1 MNNDG
6 WSGIIFFVKLRK
18 EENMKSKKFLVTP
31 YSFIAKKLEN
41 WKCEKCGSLEEPTI
55 YGKKDDN
62 GEIVEMYIKCKN
74 CDRLITVSK
83 FE

>member
-1 MNNDG
+1 M
-6 WSGIIFFVKLRK
+6 
-18 EENMKSKKFLVTP
+18 ESKKFLVTP
-31 YSFIAKKLEN
+31 SSLIAKKLEN
-41 WKCEKCGSLEEPTI
+41 WKCEKCGSLEETTI

>member
-1 MNNDG
+1 
-6 WSGIIFFVKLRK
+6 
-18 EENMKSKKFLVTP
+18 MKSKKFLVTP
-31 YSFIAKKLEN
+31 SSFIAKKLEN

-74 CDRLITVSK
+74 CDRLITISK